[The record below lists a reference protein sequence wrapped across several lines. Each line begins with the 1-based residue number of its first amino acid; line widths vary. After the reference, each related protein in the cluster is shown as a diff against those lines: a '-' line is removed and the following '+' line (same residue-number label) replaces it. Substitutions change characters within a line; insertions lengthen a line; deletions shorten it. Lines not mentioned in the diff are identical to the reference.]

1 MKKDSKSIIKIYIF
15 FLEVVNMFVMCNKLR
30 IFREIK

>member
-15 FLEVVNMFVMCNKLR
+15 FLEAVNMFVMCNKLR